1 MFKVGITGNI
11 GSGKTTVCRLFELLN
26 VEVYYADTR
35 AKEILHSYETKMQ
48 IKKLFGESIF
58 DQNGN
63 LINQKLAEIVFNDRA
78 ALQRLNNIIHPQVNK
93 DFELWANDRQSNAY
107 VLKEAALIFESG
119 SHKNLHKII
128 LVASTTDLMIER
140 VKKRD
145 NVSGES
151 IKKRL
156 SNQIDQQTKISKADY
171 VIYNDERRLLIPQVL
186 EVHNKLLEV
195 GFIEP

>member
-1 MFKVGITGNI
+1 MLKVGITGNI
-11 GSGKTTVCRLFELLN
+11 GSGKTIVCRIFELLN

-35 AKEILHSYETKMQ
+35 AKEILHTHESKMQ
-48 IKKLFGESIF
+48 IKKLFGSDIF
-58 DQNGN
+58 DQKEN

-78 ALQRLNNIIHPQVNK
+78 ALQSLNNIIHPQVNK
-93 DFELWANDRQSNAY
+93 YFEFWANDRKSNDY

-119 SHKNLHKII
+119 AHKNLDKVIV
-128 LVASTTDLMIER
+128 VASSMDLMIER
-140 VKKRD
+140 VKQRD

>member
-156 SNQIDQQTKISKADY
+156 SNQIDQQTKISKADH
-171 VIYNDERRLLIPQVL
+171 VIYNDERKLVIPQVF
-186 EVHNKLLEV
+186 EVHNKLREAGFLE
-195 GFIEP
+195 P